1 MGRTPKNNQA
11 FLERFFHI
19 PGTADSMGVGLGFT
33 TRREM
38 VFRTE
43 GASPRQSARGTGSE
57 FYFDLPTTGNGVKA

>member
-1 MGRTPKNNQA
+1 
-11 FLERFFHI
+11 
-19 PGTADSMGVGLGFT
+19 MGVGFGFA

-38 VFRTE
+38 VVSHE